1 MAKKERC
8 VYGVNEPTSVNSLN
22 TEYMKDYLTAKHADG
37 TITSE
42 QIAEYKK
49 KKNAEIKKKEKETG
63 KELKPVN
70 KSQIE
75 RRVFVDCFMPE
86 LAGKVAKK
94 IDFDAELDA
103 LING

>member
-8 VYGVNEPTSVNSLN
+8 VDGVNEPTSVNSLN
-22 TEYMKDYLTAKHADG
+22 TEYMTAFLKAKKADG
-37 TITSE
+37 TITGE
-42 QIAEYKK
+42 QIEAYKK

-86 LAGKVAKK
+86 LAGKVTKK